1 MDRQSAWQLLRQYT
15 KNESLLKHALGVEAA
30 MRAYARKFTDEAP
43 SRLTSRNGGRDGASE
58 DEELWGV
65 VGLLHDF
72 DYELHPTAEEHP
84 AWGKPILE
92 AAGYPPEVVY
102 AIQAHGGP
110 RWLSHATDS
119 NAERATTS
127 DHTGLPRR
135 TRLDKTLYA
144 VDELVGFIVAVALVR
159 PTKSILDVEAPSVRK
174 KMKDKAFARAVNREE
189 IVRGAAELGVDLD
202 EHITFVIQALQG
214 IADELGLGA
223 S

>member
-1 MDRQSAWQLLRQYT
+1 MDRQTAWQLLTTYT

-30 MRAYARKFTDEAP
+30 MRAYARKFGDEAP
-43 SRLTSRNGGRDGASE
+43 SCLTSRNGGHDGASE

-65 VGLLHDF
+65 TGLLHDF

-84 AWGKPILE
+84 AWGKPVLE

-102 AIQAHGGP
+102 AIQSHG
-110 RWLSHATDS
+110 
-119 NAERATTS
+119 

-159 PTKSILDVEAPSVRK
+159 PTKSLFDVEAASVRK

-202 EHITFVIQALQG
+202 EHITFVIQAMQG
-214 IADELGLGA
+214 IAGELGLQGQMNH
-223 S
+223 

>member
-1 MDRQSAWQLLRQYT
+1 MDRQTAWQLLTTYT

-30 MRAYARKFTDEAP
+30 MRAYARKFGD
-43 SRLTSRNGGRDGASE
+43 

-65 VGLLHDF
+65 TGLIHDF

-84 AWGKPILE
+84 AWGKPVLE

-102 AIQAHGGP
+102 AIQAHG
-110 RWLSHATDS
+110 
-119 NAERATTS
+119 

-159 PTKSILDVEAPSVRK
+159 PTKSLFDLEAPSVRR

-189 IVRGAAELGVDLD
+189 MVRGAAELGVDLD
-202 EHITFVIQALQG
+202 EHITLVIQAMQG
-214 IADELGLGA
+214 IAGELGLQGKEE
-223 S
+223 SIEQRV

>member
-1 MDRQSAWQLLRQYT
+1 MDRQSAWQLLTTYT

-30 MRAYARKFTDEAP
+30 MRAYARKF
-43 SRLTSRNGGRDGASE
+43 GQ

-65 VGLLHDF
+65 TGLIHDF

-102 AIQAHGGP
+102 AIQAHGDLAGCRTP
-110 RWLSHATDS
+110 PNS

-159 PTKSILDVEAPSVRK
+159 PTKSIFGVDASSVRK

-202 EHITFVIQALQG
+202 EHITFVIQAMQG
-214 IADELGLGA
+214 IADELGLRGQMNHQVTKTP
-223 S
+223 SG

>member
-30 MRAYARKFTDEAP
+30 MRAYARKFGD
-43 SRLTSRNGGRDGASE
+43 

-65 VGLLHDF
+65 TGLLHDF

-84 AWGKPILE
+84 AWGKPVLE
-92 AAGYPPEVVY
+92 AAGYPPEGVY
-102 AIQAHGGP
+102 AIQAHG
-110 RWLSHATDS
+110 
-119 NAERATTS
+119 

-159 PTKSILDVEAPSVRK
+159 PTKSIFDVEAPSVRR

-202 EHITFVIQALQG
+202 EHITLVIQAMRG
-214 IADELGLGA
+214 IADDLGLGA

>member
-1 MDRQSAWQLLRQYT
+1 MDRQSAWQLLTTYT
-15 KNESLLKHALGVEAA
+15 KNESLLKHALGLEAA
-30 MRAYARKFTDEAP
+30 MRAYASKF
-43 SRLTSRNGGRDGASE
+43 GE

-65 VGLLHDF
+65 TGLLHDF

-102 AIQAHGGP
+102 AIQAHG
-110 RWLSHATDS
+110 
-119 NAERATTS
+119 

-159 PTKSILDVEAPSVRK
+159 PTKSIFDVEAPSVRK

-202 EHITFVIQALQG
+202 EHITLVIQAMQG
-214 IADELGLGA
+214 IANELGLQGQ
-223 S
+223 